1 MGELQ
6 IWQKELL
13 LSIIAKTRWELKAQ
27 LNSPRFLLIDEEI
40 KNNPTFQKNE
50 EFGLPELYSMQFNK
64 KIFNTRLTNYQD
76 NLGNLVKGITK
87 DINEVSALII
97 DTQKYGT

>member
-1 MGELQ
+1 
-6 IWQKELL
+6 
-13 LSIIAKTRWELKAQ
+13 
-27 LNSPRFLLIDEEI
+27 
-40 KNNPTFQKNE
+40 
-50 EFGLPELYSMQFNK
+50 MQFNK

-97 DTQKYGT
+97 ES